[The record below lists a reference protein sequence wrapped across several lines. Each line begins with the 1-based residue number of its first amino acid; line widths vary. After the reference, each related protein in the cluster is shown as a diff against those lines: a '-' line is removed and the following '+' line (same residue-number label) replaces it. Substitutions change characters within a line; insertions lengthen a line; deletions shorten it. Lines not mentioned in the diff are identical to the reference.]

1 MNALKRLKQIFIP
14 VNQPTQFP
22 RLYFIPETITV
33 QAPYQACNDP
43 SYQPSAAPRPTAIT
57 RPTRKK
63 ERESVIQKFIRE
75 EKEIF
80 QEVCADAW
88 AAIKQ
93 AGRDTARWLT
103 WWIVLPLSVAST
115 LYIPSIHPMELPL

>member
-1 MNALKRLKQIFIP
+1 MDLQIRPEKAFVP
-14 VNQPTQFP
+14 ADQPTNFP
-22 RLYFIPETITV
+22 RFYLIPETST
-33 QAPYQACNDP
+33 YQIPIPASNNP
-43 SYQPSAAPRPTAIT
+43 SYQQSLPKHINPLTESAF
-57 RPTRKK
+57 RKHV
-63 ERESVIQKFIRE
+63 RQ

-80 QEVCADAW
+80 QDVCADAW

-103 WWIVLPLSVAST
+103 WWIILPLSIAST